1 MIFQLMQQDAEMRGE
16 KRGRLEAA
24 KGMLR
29 EGLPVGI
36 IVRATGLSDSEIG
49 ELKIALQENASA
61 GFPNAQDQE

>member
-1 MIFQLMQQDAEMRGE
+1 MRGE

-29 EGLPVGI
+29 EGLPVEI

-49 ELKIALQENASA
+49 ELRHCRQKCR
-61 GFPNAQDQE
+61 FVV